1 MTENLPDFYVPGDL
15 SVFGDA
21 ASGLWGGPDDPDPV
35 SRAARIQDQVAGFVR
50 DHLRGSKM
58 SQGEFA
64 TLVGLPREKLNRLLR
79 GREWARLHEL
89 ERMLGGCGHTM
100 TSVSW
105 AIGEGAHQPEV
116 VRGAIAMYLS
126 ERAEQ
131 LAAGIS
137 RTAPAHP

>member
-1 MTENLPDFYVPGDL
+1 MTEKLPDSYVLGEQ

-21 ASGLWGGPDDPDPV
+21 IPGAWGGPDDPDPI
-35 SRAARIQDQVAGFVR
+35 SRAARIQDQVVRFVR
-50 DHLRGSKM
+50 DYLQNAKV

-64 TLVGLPREKLNRLLR
+64 SLIGLPREKLNRLLR

-116 VRGAIAMYLS
+116 VRSAIATYLS

-131 LAAGIS
+131 LAAGTS
-137 RTAPAHP
+137 RTAPMHP